1 LRLVSFDGGF
11 GRVDG
16 ETVIPMGPDLVR
28 WLVTGEV
35 DEGAPVALS
44 AVRLRPPVPAPGKL
58 IFFGLN
64 YADHAAESGVPLPEV
79 PTFFAK
85 WNNSLVAHGETIV
98 VPPATEQPDYEA
110 ELGVVIG
117 RRARDVDPA
126 DALSY
131 VAGYTCVNDVSA
143 RDLQLRTPQWTH
155 GKAIDT
161 FAPMGPWLVTADE
174 VPDPQRL
181 GIRCEINGEL
191 LQDSNTKEMAFGVA
205 ELVSFLS
212 RTMTL
217 EPGDVLGTGTP
228 PGVGSGRTPQRWL
241 RDGDRVAIEIDGVGR
256 LENPVS
262 LARPTAP

>member
-1 LRLVSFDGGF
+1 MKLVSFEGGF
-11 GRVDG
+11 GRVDAA
-16 ETVIPMGPDLVR
+16 TVIPMGDDLVH

-35 DEGAPVALS
+35 REGAPLPLDEVT
-44 AVRLRPPVPAPGKL
+44 LRPPVPAPGKL

-64 YADHAAESGVPLPEV
+64 YADHAAESGVALPDV

-85 WNNSLVAHGETIV
+85 WNNSLIAHGETIV
-98 VPPATEQPDYEA
+98 VPADTEQPDYEA

-117 RRARDVDPA
+117 RRARNVARP

-143 RDLQLRTPQWTH
+143 RDLQNRTQQWTH

-174 VPDPQRL
+174 IPDPQRL
-181 GIRCEINGEL
+181 AIRCEVDGEV
-191 LQDSNTKEMAFGVA
+191 LQDSNTKQMAFGVA
-205 ELVSFLS
+205 DLISFLS

-217 EPGDVLGTGTP
+217 EPGDVLATGTP
-228 PGVGSGRTPQRWL
+228 PGVGLGRTPPRWL
-241 RDGDRVAIEIDGVGR
+241 RDGERVAIEIEGIGR
-256 LENPVS
+256 LENPVRLERRS
-262 LARPTAP
+262 